1 MTLAVGL
8 SRKRQA
14 ASGLG
19 LARPGAAWRAPRAPF
34 LPALI
39 ILAALLFG
47 ALPVLRLLLAAL
59 MPGGRFAPGA
69 ALEAVASH
77 SAVAA
82 TLHSFDTAL
91 FSALGAL
98 ALGTLVALALG
109 VTDLR
114 GKRPLAFGFVF
125 SMMIAPQVAALAFLS
140 LLAPNS
146 PLLAL
151 LELAPA
157 PGTPNPLLGRG
168 GIILVMALHHAPLV
182 AMTVWSGLR
191 SIPHS
196 LVEAAQMEGA
206 GPATITARI
215 LLPVLRPQLA
225 AAALVAF
232 VAGIGNFGIPALLG
246 LPVNYLTLPTLI
258 YRRLSSFGP
267 ESLPDVAA
275 LAVLVGFV
283 AAVGVVAGMVL
294 TRRQGGRVEIE
305 RPLEPYWRLGRAR
318 PWVAAGLWLVLLLK
332 LGLPLLAL
340 LCEALTPALGVPL
353 SWQSLT
359 LDKFAEVLLRQA
371 ATIRAFRNSFGF
383 AAIAGFVLALGS
395 IAFAYGLE
403 RRLGKLRGAV
413 ELIVELPYALPGIV
427 LAIACILLFLKP
439 LPLIGVSIYGTPFI
453 ILFAY
458 LARFLPL
465 ALKAP
470 VAAMAQIEAHH
481 EEAARL
487 DGAGTWQMLS
497 FIVAPLLAPAAA
509 ISALM
514 VFLVAFNELTV
525 SALLWASG
533 TETLGVV
540 LFSLKEA
547 GLAGEAAA
555 VAISASAVI
564 LIAML
569 ALDLLGRRLRHNV
582 LPWRI

>member
-1 MTLAVGL
+1 MTLVL
-8 SRKRQA
+8 RPSRKREPVPA
-14 ASGLG
+14 LPLPPLRLPAELG
-19 LARPGAAWRAPRAPF
+19 

-39 ILAALLFG
+39 ILMALLLG
-47 ALPVLRLLLAAL
+47 GLPFLRLVLAA
-59 MPGGRFAPGA
+59 FAPGWQFAPETAFA
-69 ALEAVASH
+69 AMTSR
-77 SAVAA
+77 SAITA
-82 TLHSFDTAL
+82 TLHTLDTSF

-98 ALGTLVALALG
+98 AIGTVVALALG
-109 VTDLR
+109 VSDVR
-114 GKRPLAFGFVF
+114 GKRPLAFAFVF

-146 PLLAL
+146 QVLMLLG
-151 LELAPA
+151 LAPA
-157 PGTPNPLLGRG
+157 PGTANPLLGRG

-182 AMTVWSGLR
+182 AITLWTGLR

-215 LLPVLRPQLA
+215 IVPVLRPQFIA
-225 AAALVAF
+225 AGLIAF
-232 VAGIGNFGIPALLG
+232 VAGVGNFGIPALLG

-267 ESLPDVAA
+267 ESLPETAALALLVGAVAA
-275 LAVLVGFV
+275 LGIL
-283 AAVGVVAGMVL
+283 AGMAVA
-294 TRRQGGRVEIE
+294 RRQGGKVEIE
-305 RPLEPYWRLGRAR
+305 RPLEPFWLLGPAR
-318 PWVAAGLWLVLLLK
+318 PFVAAGLWLLLLVK
-332 LGLPLLAL
+332 LGLPFFAL
-340 LCEALTPALGVPL
+340 LSEALTPALGVPL
-353 SWQSLT
+353 SWQTLT
-359 LDKFAEVLLRQA
+359 FDKFAEVLFRQA
-371 ATIRAFRNSFGF
+371 VTIRAFWNSFWF
-383 AAIAGFVLALGS
+383 AAVAAVLLSLTS

-403 RRLGKLRGAV
+403 RRIGRLRRPV
-413 ELIVELPYALPGIV
+413 ELIVELPYALPGVV
-427 LAIACILLFLKP
+427 LAIACILIFLRP

-470 VAAMAQIEAHH
+470 LAAMAQIEAHH
-481 EEAARL
+481 EEAAKL
-487 DGAGTWQMLS
+487 DGAGLWQMLR
-497 FIVAPLLAPAAA
+497 FIVAPILAPAAA
-509 ISALM
+509 VSALM

-525 SALLWASG
+525 SALLWSSG

-555 VAISASAVI
+555 IAISASAVI
-564 LIAML
+564 LAAML
-569 ALDLLGRRLRHNV
+569 LLDLLGRHLPRNV

>member
-1 MTLAVGL
+1 MTLVL
-8 SRKRQA
+8 RPSRKREPVPA
-14 ASGLG
+14 LPLPPLRLPAELG
-19 LARPGAAWRAPRAPF
+19 

-39 ILAALLFG
+39 ILIALLLG
-47 ALPVLRLLLAAL
+47 GLPFLRLVLAA
-59 MPGGRFAPGA
+59 FAPGWQFAPETAFA
-69 ALEAVASH
+69 AMTGR
-77 SAVAA
+77 SAITA
-82 TLHSFDTAL
+82 TLHTLDTSF

-98 ALGTLVALALG
+98 AIGTVVALALG
-109 VTDLR
+109 VSDVR
-114 GKRPLAFGFVF
+114 GKRPLAFAFVF

-146 PLLAL
+146 QVLMLLG
-151 LELAPA
+151 LAPA
-157 PGTPNPLLGRG
+157 PGTANPLLGRG

-182 AMTVWSGLR
+182 AITLWTGLR

-215 LLPVLRPQLA
+215 IVPVLRPQFIA
-225 AAALVAF
+225 AGLIAF
-232 VAGIGNFGIPALLG
+232 VAGVGNFGIPALLG

-267 ESLPDVAA
+267 ESLPETAALALLVGAVAA
-275 LAVLVGFV
+275 LGIL
-283 AAVGVVAGMVL
+283 AGMAVA
-294 TRRQGGRVEIE
+294 RRQGGKVEIE
-305 RPLEPYWRLGRAR
+305 RPLEPFWLLGPAR
-318 PWVAAGLWLVLLLK
+318 PFVAAGLWLLLLVK
-332 LGLPLLAL
+332 LGLPFFAL
-340 LCEALTPALGVPL
+340 LSEALTPALGVPL
-353 SWQSLT
+353 SWQTLT
-359 LDKFAEVLLRQA
+359 FDKFAEVLFRQA
-371 ATIRAFRNSFGF
+371 VTIRAFWNSFWF
-383 AAIAGFVLALGS
+383 AAVAAVLLSLTS

-403 RRLGKLRGAV
+403 RRIGRLRRPV
-413 ELIVELPYALPGIV
+413 ELIVELPYALPGVV
-427 LAIACILLFLKP
+427 LAIACILIFLRP

-470 VAAMAQIEAHH
+470 LAAMAQIEAHH
-481 EEAARL
+481 EEAAKL
-487 DGAGTWQMLS
+487 DGAGLWQMLR
-497 FIVAPLLAPAAA
+497 FIVAPILAPAAA
-509 ISALM
+509 VSALM

-525 SALLWASG
+525 SALLWSSG

-555 VAISASAVI
+555 IAISASAVI
-564 LIAML
+564 LAAML
-569 ALDLLGRRLRHNV
+569 LLDLLGRHLPRNV